1 MMMGGFCLMVYELT
15 AFSRKERRRA
25 CGNSGAEHTG
35 ENLLSGPMQI
45 PFYTTFGKRSGFSL
59 VELVIVMAILAV
71 LATIGVMSYGN
82 SLL

>member
-1 MMMGGFCLMVYELT
+1 
-15 AFSRKERRRA
+15 
-25 CGNSGAEHTG
+25 
-35 ENLLSGPMQI
+35 MQI